1 MIDEL
6 DKKLIVEL
14 QEDGR
19 QSYSESARYYRSR
32 P

>member
-6 DKKLIVEL
+6 DQKLIIEL

-19 QSYSESARYYRSR
+19 QRCSESARYYRSR